1 MNNTNDLTELRDL
14 LSGVQDLEQ
23 RETEEARA
31 AYREL
36 LFRLARGERAEC
48 DTAEAMHGVVKAA
61 GRSATEF
68 LADVE
73 ELRSLVLLAE
83 EAKQLGERREA
94 DQRAAEELRQGRARF
109 ERAMQK
115 AKARLDELRRQREET
130 STALYAADEAR
141 RTLLGRLG
149 LDQLYERRLDALAS
163 AEARLASV
171 TGFDGE
177 AEADAQAEVERRRG
191 EVWQVWER
199 ALALHD
205 HSPFRGQDS
214 EHEAAPPLE
223 REGFQWK
230 QVDMAG

>member
-1 MNNTNDLTELRDL
+1 MTNDLTELRDL

-36 LFRLARGERAEC
+36 LFRLARGERAET
-48 DTAEAMHGVVKAA
+48 DTADEMHRVVKAA
-61 GRSATEF
+61 GRSASEF
-68 LADVE
+68 LADAH
-73 ELRSLVLLAE
+73 ELRELVLLAE
-83 EAKQLGERREA
+83 EAKGLGERREA
-94 DQRAAEELRQGRARF
+94 DQRAAEELRQGQATF

-115 AKARLDELRRQREET
+115 AKARLDELRRQREKT
-130 STALYAADEAR
+130 STALYAADTAR
-141 RTLLGRLG
+141 RALLLRLG
-149 LDQLYERRLDALAS
+149 LDQLYERRLEDLAA

-171 TGFDGE
+171 AGLDGE
-177 AEADAQAEVERRRG
+177 AEADAQEVERRRA

-205 HSPFRGQDS
+205 HSPFRAQDS
-214 EHEAAPPLE
+214 ERTAPPLK

-230 QVDMAG
+230 QVDMAE